1 MVLKG
6 HEHVLLIGGTFIIV
20 LICVLVKSFY
30 LKGGFLVGSTKFS
43 PFGLCV
49 KKRLL
54 DLGMTQKELE
64 EEVNRRTGLFVDAG
78 YMYKI
83 LTGQREAPKI
93 SRAVRDILNITECK
107 QDTTK

>member
-1 MVLKG
+1 M
-6 HEHVLLIGGTFIIV
+6 LIFDDTYIIV
-20 LICVLVKSFY
+20 QLLVPVNIFY
-30 LKGGFLVGSTKFS
+30 VKGGFLVGNTKFS

-54 DLGMTQKELE
+54 DLGMTQKELG
-64 EEVNRRTGLFVDAG
+64 EEVNKRTGLFVDAG

-93 SRAVRDILNITECK
+93 VQAVREVLDLPE
-107 QDTTK
+107 QDQHSTM